1 MKAIETISNTENTST
16 ATQHWSAKYRKVI
29 DGRKQPIR
37 GLWQRG
43 DRFYG
48 RLKVEDASGKS
59 AVRWI
64 PLVDENAS
72 PLDSVAKAKAALEKL
87 RVQKADNKLPVFG
100 ETPKF
105 SDYVKTYFDYYKQ
118 VKDAKRASTLLR
130 ESGPLNEWKKHLDG
144 IRLHRIKK
152 VHVTSFIAKRQG
164 AGMSARTVNLDVI
177 ALRNVLK
184 KAIDDGWLQTLP
196 TQNLRP
202 LKTTTKKRALVVM
215 ADIDRLCAKAME
227 VSKNGQQFSDYIKL
241 MAYCGS
247 RRDETL
253 RLKWPDV
260 DWQQRQLVVG
270 SDGLAKNH
278 KSRRVDFNPSLEAH
292 LKGMAKR
299 MAPDSDWMFPS
310 PQRGENDVHAKSF
323 RESLELARAAELP
336 HFGFHDCRHLF
347 ISMCVMTGIDFM
359 TIAEWVG
366 HQDGGVLIG
375 KVYGHLTNEHAKRQ
389 AQRLTFAPTV
399 VASPR
404 PARPGDGS

>member
-1 MKAIETISNTENTST
+1 MKAIESGSNVSETVHSPIRKTRHNG
-16 ATQHWSAKYRKVI
+16 QYRKVC

-37 GLWQRG
+37 GLWQRN
-43 DRFYG
+43 DRFYA
-48 RLKVEDASGKS
+48 RLKVEDAGGKS

-64 PLVDENAS
+64 PLVDENQQA
-72 PLDSVAKAKAALEKL
+72 LATVAQAKAALEKL
-87 RVQKADNKLPVFG
+87 KVQREDNKLPVFG

-105 SDYVKTYFDYYKQ
+105 SDFVDTYFQYYKD

-130 ESGPLNEWKKHLDG
+130 ENGPLKEWKKHLDG

-152 VHVTSFIAKRQG
+152 AHVTSFIAKRQS

-202 LKTTTKKRALVVM
+202 LKTTAKKRALVAM
-215 ADIDRLCAKAME
+215 ADVNRLCAKALE
-227 VSKNGQQFSDYIKL
+227 VSKNGQQFSDYVKL

-253 RLKWPDV
+253 RLKWSDV
-260 DWQQRQLVVG
+260 DFAQKQITIG

-278 KSRRVDFNPSLEAH
+278 KSRRVDFNPALAAH
-292 LKGMAKR
+292 LKDMKAR
-299 MAPDSDWMFPS
+299 RAPDTEWLFPS
-310 PQRGENDVHAKSF
+310 PQRGEKDIPAKSF
-323 RESLELARAAELP
+323 RETLEAARKAVELP
-336 HFGFHDCRHLF
+336 SFGFHDCRHLF
-347 ISMCVMTGIDFM
+347 ISMSVMAGIDFM

-366 HQDGGVLIG
+366 HSDGGILIG
-375 KVYGHLTNEHAKRQ
+375 KVYGHLAETHKKAQ
-389 AQRLTFAPTV
+389 ALKLSFEAV
-399 VASPR
+399 VVEKSA
-404 PARPGDGS
+404 